1 MDGREP
7 RRALNSDASNASNSR
22 GNHDRS
28 TRAGPQCVGPAPPAT
43 SCAERN
49 ADWPEPFTAGE
60 FYDYTVAE
68 IDRVNTTT
76 VHVAIVTDG
85 FPAAVSYSPDQWVT
99 VVEEVKAS
107 R

>member
-1 MDGREP
+1 MRVVP
-7 RRALNSDASNASNSR
+7 ASR
-22 GNHDRS
+22 GNHDQS
-28 TRAGPQCVGPAPPAT
+28 TRPEPQCVGPAPRRRRA
-43 SCAERN
+43 RGN